1 MNRKHYKSTY
11 DAIENMVEIIISM
24 TIKFEDFDVDD
35 ILIDKKS
42 YEKKFIFK
50 IDAIS
55 LCIRFNRWIY

>member
-11 DAIENMVEIIISM
+11 DAIENMVEMIISM

-50 IDAIS
+50 FD
-55 LCIRFNRWIY
+55 

>member
-11 DAIENMVEIIISM
+11 DAIENMVEMIISM
-24 TIKFEDFDVDD
+24 TIKFEDFDVD

-50 IDAIS
+50 FD
-55 LCIRFNRWIY
+55 

>member
-1 MNRKHYKSTY
+1 MNQKHYKSTY

-50 IDAIS
+50 FDWCY
-55 LCIRFNRWIY
+55 LFVY